1 MSPTCS
7 SRFLAGRNT
16 RSALARTIGLSVLSQ
31 YWHFR
36 NTVRYHARMQGELD
50 LSVDRGT
57 RTPLGAQLAGRIR
70 TAVEDGTLVPGDRL
84 PSVREL
90 ADIAGVNVNTVRAVY
105 ARLESEGRVSSEQG
119 RGTFVAARTPAGGAA
134 TRQELHRQIAALE
147 AALVRLPPPPL
158 GPDDSRAVS
167 PPGRAA
173 LLSTEDLEAVRDR
186 PGGPPPR
193 ARRAARR
200 GSPAARGTRSR
211 GGDDAAEATPPRRA
225 TPSLAGAR
233 IRWVGA

>member
-1 MSPTCS
+1 
-7 SRFLAGRNT
+7 
-16 RSALARTIGLSVLSQ
+16 
-31 YWHFR
+31 
-36 NTVRYHARMQGELD
+36 MQGELD

-57 RTPLGAQLAGRIR
+57 GIPLGAQIADRIR
-70 TAVEDGTLVPGDRL
+70 TAVQDGTLVPGDRL

-90 ADIAGVNVNTVRAVY
+90 ADSAGVNVNTVRAVY

-119 RGTFVAARTPAGGAA
+119 RGTFVAAQALVSGTA

-158 GPDDSRAVS
+158 GSDDSRAVS
-167 PPGRAA
+167 RPARPA

-186 PGGPPPR
+186 LVLRLRELDVQR
-193 ARRAARR
+193 AEVLQRLDELRAENETAV
-200 GSPAARGTRSR
+200 
-211 GGDDAAEATPPRRA
+211 AAEAIPPRRA

>member
-1 MSPTCS
+1 MP
-7 SRFLAGRNT
+7 
-16 RSALARTIGLSVLSQ
+16 
-31 YWHFR
+31 
-36 NTVRYHARMQGELD
+36 GELD

-57 RTPLGAQLAGRIR
+57 GIPLGEQLAGRVR
-70 TAVEDGTLVPGDRL
+70 AAVEDGTLVPGDRL

-90 ADIAGVNVNTVRAVY
+90 ADTAGVNVNTVRAVY

-119 RGTFVAARTPAGGAA
+119 RGTFVAARAPVGGAA

-147 AALVRLPPPPL
+147 AELVRLPPPPL
-158 GPDDSRAVS
+158 GPDDSKAVS
-167 PPGRAA
+167 PPARAA

-186 PGGPPPR
+186 LVLRLRELDVQR
-193 ARRAARR
+193 AEVLQRLDELRAEDETAV
-200 GSPAARGTRSR
+200 
-211 GGDDAAEATPPRRA
+211 AAEAIPPRRG

>member
-1 MSPTCS
+1 MP
-7 SRFLAGRNT
+7 
-16 RSALARTIGLSVLSQ
+16 
-31 YWHFR
+31 
-36 NTVRYHARMQGELD
+36 GELD

-57 RTPLGAQLAGRIR
+57 GSPLGEQLAGRIR

-119 RGTFVAARTPAGGAA
+119 RGTFVTARTRASGAA
-134 TRQELHRQIAALE
+134 TRQELHRQIAELE

-158 GPDDSRAVS
+158 GPDDSKAAS
-167 PPGRAA
+167 PPARAA

-186 PGGPPPR
+186 LVLRLRELDAQRAEILQRLDELRAENETAVAAEAIPP
-193 ARRAARR
+193 RR
-200 GSPAARGTRSR
+200 GS
-211 GGDDAAEATPPRRA
+211 
-225 TPSLAGAR
+225 PSLAGAR

>member
-1 MSPTCS
+1 M
-7 SRFLAGRNT
+7 
-16 RSALARTIGLSVLSQ
+16 LSQ
-31 YWHFR
+31 YWHYR

-50 LSVDRGT
+50 LSVDRGI

-90 ADIAGVNVNTVRAVY
+90 ADIAGVNVNTVRSVY

-119 RGTFVAARTPAGGAA
+119 RGTFVTARAPTGGAA

-158 GPDDSRAVS
+158 SPDDSRAAS
-167 PPGRAA
+167 PPSAA
-173 LLSTEDLEAVRDR
+173 LLSTADLEAVRDGLVVR
-186 PGGPPPR
+186 LHELDAQR
-193 ARRAARR
+193 AEVLQRLGELGAEEETAA
-200 GSPAARGTRSR
+200 T
-211 GGDDAAEATPPRRA
+211 AEAMAPRRA

>member
-1 MSPTCS
+1 MP
-7 SRFLAGRNT
+7 GD
-16 RSALARTIGLSVLSQ
+16 
-31 YWHFR
+31 
-36 NTVRYHARMQGELD
+36 LD
-50 LSVDRGT
+50 LSVDRGIG
-57 RTPLGAQLAGRIR
+57 TPLGEQLAGRIR

-119 RGTFVAARTPAGGAA
+119 RGTFVAARAALSGAA

-158 GPDDSRAVS
+158 GPDDSNAAA

-186 PGGPPPR
+186 LVVRLHELDVQR
-193 ARRAARR
+193 ATVLQRLEELGAEDE
-200 GSPAARGTRSR
+200 TTE
-211 GGDDAAEATPPRRA
+211 AAEATPRRGS
-225 TPSLAGAR
+225 PSLVGAR